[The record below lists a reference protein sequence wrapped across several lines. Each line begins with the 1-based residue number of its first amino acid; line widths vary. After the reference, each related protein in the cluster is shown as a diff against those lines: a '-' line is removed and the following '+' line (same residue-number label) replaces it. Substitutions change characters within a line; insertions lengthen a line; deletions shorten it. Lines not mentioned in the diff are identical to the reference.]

1 MARKLPP
8 LNALKAFEAA
18 ARHLSF
24 KRAADELCVT
34 PAAVS
39 QQVKSLEDY
48 LSVTLFKREHKGLLL
63 TEAAQRC
70 MPGLQDGFDRIA
82 KAISK
87 ISPRSEKPS
96 VTVMVSPSFASKWL
110 VPRLDE
116 FHAMYPGIQVR
127 VSCVL
132 QQVGL
137 QQTDGDVAVSYDL
150 FSATQSGHELLLRE
164 FINPVWSPTV
174 LDTDRVKSLRD
185 LSALTLIHDEN
196 MIRLREFPTW
206 ESWMSKFGIDSSEFE
221 NGPRLPLSSM
231 AIEAALCGQGV
242 ALGRS
247 VLVEG
252 DVKKGHLVQLEGPRY
267 PQEFGYF
274 LEQLHPDFRT
284 EQSTIFVSWLR
295 EQAGRMDS

>member
-8 LNALKAFEAA
+8 LNAVKAFEAA

-39 QQVKSLEDY
+39 QQVKALEEY

-63 TEAAQRC
+63 TDAAQRC
-70 MPGLQDGFDRIA
+70 LPGLQEGFDRISRA
-82 KAISK
+82 MGK
-87 ISPRSEKPS
+87 IAPRSDSPS

-116 FHAMYPGIQVR
+116 FHAQYPDIQVR

-137 QQTDGDVAVSYDL
+137 RQTDGDVAVSYD
-150 FSATQSGHELLLRE
+150 FENAKQPGHELLLSE
-164 FINPVWSPTV
+164 IIYPVWSPALASDAQIKTP
-174 LDTDRVKSLRD
+174 SD
-185 LSALTLIHDEN
+185 LVQLTLIHDEN
-196 MIRLREFPTW
+196 MVRLQEFPSWETW
-206 ESWMSKFGIDSSEFE
+206 LNRFDVDSARFE

-231 AIEAALCGQGV
+231 AIEAAISGHGA

-247 VLVEG
+247 VLVQ
-252 DVKKGHLVQLEGPRY
+252 DDIRKGQLVGLQDAQY
-267 PQEFGYF
+267 PTSFGYF

-295 EQAGRMDS
+295 EQASQMPA

>member
-1 MARKLPP
+1 MSRKLPP
-8 LNALKAFEAA
+8 LNAVKAFEAA

-39 QQVKSLEDY
+39 QQVKSLEEY

-70 MPGLQDGFDRIA
+70 LPGLQEGFDRIS
-82 KAISK
+82 KAIDK
-87 ISPRSEKPS
+87 ISPASDKPS

-116 FHAMYPGIQVR
+116 FHALHPEIQVR

-137 QQTDGDVAVSYDL
+137 QQTDGDVAVSYD
-150 FSATQSGHELLLRE
+150 FATANQPGYELLFRE
-164 FINPVWSPTV
+164 FICPVWSPRLLKKTK
-174 LDTDRVKSLRD
+174 VKTPQD
-185 LSALTLIHDEN
+185 LKDLTLIHDEN

-206 ESWMSKFGIDSSEFE
+206 DMWLENFGVDSAEFE
-221 NGPRLPLSSM
+221 NGSRLPLSSM
-231 AIEAALCGQGV
+231 AIEAAISGQGV

-247 VLVEG
+247 VLV
-252 DVKKGHLVQLEGPRY
+252 DRDIKKGQLTPLNSARY
-267 PQEFGYF
+267 PEEFGYF

-284 EQSTIFVSWLR
+284 EQSLTFVSWLR
-295 EQAGRMDS
+295 EQAREMNT